1 MTYKMRKFT
10 DLYAHQ
16 TAGYNLILDNSH
28 FGLFLDMG
36 LGKTATTLTA
46 INTLIYEDLEISK
59 VLIVAPKRV
68 VESVWMQ
75 EAKEWEHLQHLT
87 FSLVS
92 GNASKRASALKAKAD
107 VYLISRD
114 NIAWLCGLF
123 GGSSLPFDMLVI
135 DESSSFKNH
144 ASNRFKALR
153 LVQPSFSRVVVMTG
167 TPSPNGM
174 IDLWP
179 QIYLLDRGKRLG
191 KTITAY
197 REAFFYAAQQRG
209 MVVYKYG
216 CSEEKRQQITDAISD
231 IVVSMKQEDY
241 IDLPEFIENIVKIE
255 MPPDVARD
263 YKEFE
268 REKVLELFA
277 EDGTQITAANAA
289 ALNTKLLQYANGAVY
304 DIDKNY
310 HEVHDLK
317 LEALD
322 DIVEAAQGK
331 PVLVAYTFQSDMQ
344 RILQRFSK
352 HKPRQLKTDEDINAW
367 NRGEIPMLLLHP
379 ASGGHGL
386 NLQAGG
392 HIIVWYGNTWDLELE
407 QQLNRRL
414 KRPGQK
420 NNVVINKLV
429 VAGTMDEDVI
439 AAQKRKDVL
448 QSSLMEAVKYRISKY
463 LNQTK

>member
-1 MTYKMRKFT
+1 MRTQSQLYK
-10 DLYAHQ
+10 HQ
-16 TAGYNLILDNSH
+16 THGVNLVLDNSH

-46 INTLIYEDLEISK
+46 INTLIYEDLDITK

-75 EAKEWEHLQHLT
+75 EAQEWEHLKHLT
-87 FSLVS
+87 FSLVA
-92 GNASKRASALKAKAD
+92 GDAGRRMQALKKPAD

-114 NIAWLCGLF
+114 NIVWLCGIY
-123 GGSSLPFDMLVI
+123 GGAGLPFDMLVI
-135 DESSSFKNH
+135 DESSSFKNP
-144 ASNRFKALR
+144 SSQRFKALK
-153 LVQPSFSRVVVMTG
+153 LTQPSFKRVIILTG
-167 TPSPNGM
+167 TPSPNGLL
-174 IDLWP
+174 DLWP
-179 QIYLLDRGKRLG
+179 QMYLLDRGARLC

-197 REAFFYAAQQRG
+197 KEAFFYAAKQNG
-209 MVVYKYG
+209 HIVYKYG
-216 CSEEKRQQITDAISD
+216 CSEENTTKITELIAD

-255 MPPDVARD
+255 MPPAVRREYLA
-263 YKEFE
+263 FE

-304 DIDKNY
+304 DSERGV
-310 HEVHDLK
+310 HEVHNLK
-317 LEALD
+317 LEALE
-322 DIVEAAQGK
+322 DIMEAAQGK
-331 PVLVAYTFQSDMQ
+331 PVLVAYTFRSDLS
-344 RILQRFSK
+344 RILEKFKKYS
-352 HKPRQLKTDEDINAW
+352 PRQLKTDDDIKDWNAQK
-367 NRGEIPMLLLHP
+367 IPLLLLHP

-414 KRPGQK
+414 KRPNQK
-420 NNVVINKLV
+420 NNVIINKLV
-429 VAGTMDEDVI
+429 VSGTMDEDVI

-448 QSSLMEAVKYRISKY
+448 QSGLMEAVKFRISQYISK
-463 LNQTK
+463 